1 MAASRTFGPV
11 TVRTEFRLFRITRTS
26 TGMRRR
32 EAGTYPSKV
41 AAHREAKKTAG
52 RYELDEYRVS
62 RHRYEGTTETF
73 RGRTPWFVDRL
84 GNLSHEE
91 TEALRAQLDA
101 APPATPEESEAAMAR
116 FNTPAGAHWSGAW

>member
-1 MAASRTFGPV
+1 MTSRTYGSV
-11 TVRTEFRLFRITRTS
+11 TIRREFRLFKLTRTS
-26 TGMRRR
+26 TGTRRR

-41 AAHREAKKTAG
+41 AAHREATKTAG
-52 RYELDEYRVS
+52 RYELDEYRVE
-62 RHRYEGTTETF
+62 RHRGGVTKEYF

-116 FNTPAGAHWSGAW
+116 FDAPAGAHWSEAW